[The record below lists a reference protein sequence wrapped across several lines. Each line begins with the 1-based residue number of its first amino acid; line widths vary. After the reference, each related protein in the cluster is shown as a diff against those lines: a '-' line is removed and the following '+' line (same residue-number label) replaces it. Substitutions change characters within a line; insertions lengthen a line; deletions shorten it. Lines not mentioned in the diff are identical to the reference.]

1 MALEAPAHLDRD
13 NAAPNWHHLAMPPR
27 LACRQGLPLAPALTL
42 CAALA
47 ACSGAPPPAVK
58 PAAVTA
64 PATAVTPAAPAA
76 PTAPVAAASP
86 GAPGAPIHPL
96 RASVAALGG
105 TLDVEIRDL
114 PRAAAEGAIQ
124 AAVAEAGDVER
135 MTDPSRP
142 DGELAALNAAAGK
155 GPRHVDPRLYAAL
168 ARALNYCLWSEG
180 KEGPLGG
187 DLHRLWGRDSGMP
200 LSAPPSSEQLN
211 HAVAAADCQRLTL
224 NGREQTVTLAAGSA
238 LDLVDFS
245 TGMAVD
251 RAIEVLRQH
260 GSANAFVQIRA
271 VRRGI
276 GPGRD
281 GRGWMIDLPMMG
293 GLREPL
299 GRIFLRDQSLAIATI
314 DDHPLIVAGQPRHHF
329 INQQT
334 GQPAEDGIFAI
345 LAVTELATDAQ
356 ALAATM
362 TITGSQEGE
371 MLTGSIRP
379 RPSLLWLMG
388 TGTGVPLL
396 VEYRWTEVPKR

>member
-1 MALEAPAHLDRD
+1 
-13 NAAPNWHHLAMPPR
+13 MPPHHAR
-27 LACRQGLPLAPALTL
+27 RPELPLAPILAL
-42 CAALA
+42 CAAMA
-47 ACSGAPPPAVK
+47 SCSGAPTPAAK
-58 PAAVTA
+58 PAAVKA
-64 PATAVTPAAPAA
+64 PAAAVTPASPTA
-76 PTAPVAAASP
+76 PTAPVAAASGVP
-86 GAPGAPIHPL
+86 GAPVRPS
-96 RASVAALGG
+96 RASGAAFGG
-105 TLDVEIRDL
+105 TLEVEIRDL
-114 PRAAAEGAIQ
+114 PRAAAEAAIQ
-124 AAVAEAGDVER
+124 AAVAEAGEVER
-135 MTDPSRP
+135 MTDPGRP

-155 GPRHVDPRLYAAL
+155 GPRHVDPRLYATL

-187 DLHRLWGRDSGMP
+187 NLHRLWGRDAGMT
-200 LSAPPSSEQLN
+200 LSAPPSSEHLN
-211 HAVAAADCQRLTL
+211 DAVAAADCQRLTL

-245 TGMAVD
+245 TGMAID

-281 GRGWMIDLPMMG
+281 GRGWMVDLPMMG

-314 DDHPLIVAGQPRHHF
+314 EDRPLFVAGQPRHHF
-329 INQQT
+329 INQRT
-334 GQPAEDGIFAI
+334 GQPAEEGIFAL

>member
-1 MALEAPAHLDRD
+1 
-13 NAAPNWHHLAMPPR
+13 MPPH
-27 LACRQGLPLAPALTL
+27 LACRPKLPLAPILAL

-47 ACSGAPPPAVK
+47 ACSGAPTPAAK
-58 PAAVTA
+58 PAAVAA
-64 PATAVTPAAPAA
+64 PAAPAPAAAPAGPAAPSTPAAPA
-76 PTAPVAAASP
+76 SP
-86 GAPGAPIHPL
+86 GAPIRPL
-96 RASVAALGG
+96 RATGAAFGG
-105 TLDVEIRDL
+105 TLEVEIRDL
-114 PRAAAEGAIQ
+114 PSAAADAAIQ
-124 AAVAEAGDVER
+124 AAFAEAAEVER
-135 MTDPSRP
+135 MTDPGRP

-155 GPRHVDPRLYAAL
+155 GPRRVDPRLYAAL
-168 ARALNYCLWSEG
+168 ARALNFCLWSEG
-180 KEGPLGG
+180 KEGPLAG
-187 DLHRLWGRDSGMP
+187 DLHRLWGRDSGVP
-200 LSAPPSSEQLN
+200 LAAPPSTEELN
-211 HAVAAADCQRLTL
+211 RAVAATDCQRLAL

-251 RAIEVLRQH
+251 RAIEVLRQR

-281 GRGWMIDLPMMG
+281 GRGWMVDLPTMG
-293 GLREPL
+293 GLRESL

-314 DDHPLIVAGQPRHHF
+314 DDHPLIVAGQPRHPF
-329 INQQT
+329 INQRT
-334 GQPAEDGIFAI
+334 GQPAEDGIFAL

>member
-1 MALEAPAHLDRD
+1 
-13 NAAPNWHHLAMPPR
+13 MPPH
-27 LACRQGLPLAPALTL
+27 LACRQGLPLAPILTL

-47 ACSGAPPPAVK
+47 ACSGAPAPAAK
-58 PAAVTA
+58 PAAVAA
-64 PATAVTPAAPAA
+64 PAAAVTPAAPAA
-76 PTAPVAAASP
+76 PTAPGAAASP
-86 GAPGAPIHPL
+86 GVPGAPIRPL
-96 RASVAALGG
+96 RASGAAFGG
-105 TLDVEIRDL
+105 TLEVEIRDL
-114 PRAAAEGAIQ
+114 PGAASEAAIQ
-124 AAVAEAGDVER
+124 AAFAEAGEVER
-135 MTDPSRP
+135 MTDPGRA
-142 DGELAALNAAAGK
+142 DGGLAALNAAAGK
-155 GPRHVDPRLYAAL
+155 GPRRVEPRLYAAL

-187 DLHRLWGRDSGMP
+187 DLHRLWGRDSGVP
-200 LSAPPSSEQLN
+200 LAAPPSPEQLDR
-211 HAVAAADCQRLTL
+211 AVAAADCQRLTL
-224 NGREQTVTLAAGSA
+224 NSREQTVTLAAGSA

-260 GSANAFVQIRA
+260 GSANAFVHIRA

-281 GRGWMIDLPMMG
+281 GRGWMVDLPTMG
-293 GLREPL
+293 GFRESL

-329 INQQT
+329 INQRT
-334 GQPAEDGIFAI
+334 GQPAEEGIFAL

-388 TGTGVPLL
+388 TGVGVPLL

>member
-1 MALEAPAHLDRD
+1 
-13 NAAPNWHHLAMPPR
+13 
-27 LACRQGLPLAPALTL
+27 
-42 CAALA
+42 
-47 ACSGAPPPAVK
+47 
-58 PAAVTA
+58 TA
-64 PATAVTPAAPAA
+64 PA
-76 PTAPVAAASP
+76 APVAAASP
-86 GAPGAPIHPL
+86 SAPGIPGAPIRPS
-96 RASVAALGG
+96 RATGAAFGG
-105 TLDVEIRDL
+105 TFEVEIRDL
-114 PRAAAEGAIQ
+114 PRAAADGAIQ
-124 AAVAEAGDVER
+124 AAVAEAGELER
-135 MTDPSRP
+135 MTDPGRA

-168 ARALNYCLWSEG
+168 ARARNYCLWSEG

-187 DLHRLWGRDSGMP
+187 DLHRLWGRDSGVP
-200 LSAPPSSEQLN
+200 LAAPPSAEQLN
-211 HAVAAADCQRLTL
+211 RAVAATDCQRLTL

-281 GRGWMIDLPMMG
+281 GRGWMIDLPTMG
-293 GLREPL
+293 GLRESL

-329 INQQT
+329 INQRT
-334 GQPAEDGIFAI
+334 GQPAEEGIFAL
-345 LAVTELATDAQ
+345 LAITELATDAQ

-388 TGTGVPLL
+388 TGSGVPLM

>member
-1 MALEAPAHLDRD
+1 MQQNPAGR
-13 NAAPNWHHLAMPPR
+13 P
-27 LACRQGLPLAPALTL
+27 GLPLAPVLTL
-42 CAALA
+42 FAALA
-47 ACSGAPPPAVK
+47 ACSGAPTPAVK
-58 PAAVTA
+58 PAAAAA
-64 PATAVTPAAPAA
+64 PAAVVTPAPPATPAAPAA
-76 PTAPVAAASP
+76 AASP
-86 GAPGAPIHPL
+86 GSPVHPL
-96 RASVAALGG
+96 RATGAAFGG
-105 TLDVEIRDL
+105 NLEVEIRDL
-114 PRAAAEGAIQ
+114 PRVAAEAAIQ
-124 AAVAEAGDVER
+124 AVFAEAGEVER
-135 MTDPSRP
+135 MTDPGRA
-142 DGELAALNAAAGK
+142 DGELAALNATAGR
-155 GPRHVDPRLYAAL
+155 GPRRVDPRLYAAL
-168 ARALNYCLWSEG
+168 ARALDYCIWSEG

-187 DLHRLWGRDSGMP
+187 NLHRLWGRDRGAP
-200 LSAPPSSEQLN
+200 LAAPPLPEQLN
-211 HAVAAADCQRLTL
+211 DAVAAADCERLTL
-224 NGREQTVTLAAGSA
+224 DRARQTAALAAGSA

-251 RAIEVLRQH
+251 RAVEVLRQH
-260 GSANAFVQIRA
+260 GSANASVQIQA

-299 GRIFLRDQSLAIATI
+299 GRIFLRDQSLAIATF
-314 DDHPLIVAGQPRHHF
+314 DDRPLSVAGQPLHHF
-329 INQQT
+329 INQRT
-334 GQPAEDGIFAI
+334 GQPADASVFAT

-356 ALAATM
+356 ALAATL

>member
-1 MALEAPAHLDRD
+1 
-13 NAAPNWHHLAMPPR
+13 MPPY
-27 LACRQGLPLAPALTL
+27 LACRPELPLAPILIL
-42 CAALA
+42 FAALA
-47 ACSGAPPPAVK
+47 ACSGAPTPAVK
-58 PAAVTA
+58 PAAVAAPKA
-64 PATAVTPAAPAA
+64 PAAAVTPASPTAPA
-76 PTAPVAAASP
+76 APVAAASP

-96 RASVAALGG
+96 RATGAAFGG

-114 PRAAAEGAIQ
+114 PRAAAEAAIQ
-124 AAVAEAGDVER
+124 AAVAEAGEAER
-135 MTDPSRP
+135 MTDPGRA
-142 DGELAALNAAAGK
+142 DGELAVLNAAAGK
-155 GPRHVDPRLYAAL
+155 GPRRVDPRLYAAL
-168 ARALNYCLWSEG
+168 VRALNYCLWSEG

-187 DLHRLWGRDSGMP
+187 DLHRLWGRDSAVP
-200 LSAPPSSEQLN
+200 LATPPSPEQLN
-211 HAVAAADCQRLTL
+211 RAVAAADCQRLAL
-224 NGREQTVTLAAGSA
+224 NGREQTATLAAGSA

-251 RAIEVLRQH
+251 RAIEVLRQY

-281 GRGWMIDLPMMG
+281 GRGWMIDLPTMG
-293 GLREPL
+293 GLGEPL

-329 INQQT
+329 INQRT
-334 GQPAEDGIFAI
+334 GQPAEEGIFAI

-356 ALAATM
+356 ALSATM

>member
-1 MALEAPAHLDRD
+1 
-13 NAAPNWHHLAMPPR
+13 MPPH
-27 LACRQGLPLAPALTL
+27 LACRPGLPLTPILTL

-47 ACSGAPPPAVK
+47 ACSGAPTPAGK

-64 PATAVTPAAPAA
+64 PAAAVTPAS
-76 PTAPVAAASP
+76 PTAPSALAAAASP
-86 GAPGAPIHPL
+86 GVPGAPNHPL
-96 RASVAALGG
+96 RASAAAFGG

-114 PRAAAEGAIQ
+114 PRAAAEAAIQ
-124 AAVAEAGDVER
+124 AAVAEAGEMER
-135 MTDPSRP
+135 MTDPGRP

-155 GPRHVDPRLYAAL
+155 GPRRVDPRLYAAL

-187 DLHRLWGRDSGMP
+187 DLHHLWGRDSGVP
-200 LSAPPSSEQLN
+200 LAAPPSPEQLN
-211 HAVAAADCQRLTL
+211 RAVAAADCRRLTL

-260 GSANAFVQIRA
+260 GSANVFVQIRA

-281 GRGWMIDLPMMG
+281 GRGWMIDLPTMG
-293 GLREPL
+293 GLRGPL

-314 DDHPLIVAGQPRHHF
+314 DDHPLIVAGQPSHHF
-329 INQQT
+329 INQRT
-334 GQPAEDGIFAI
+334 GQPAEEGIFAI

-356 ALAATM
+356 ALTATM

>member
-1 MALEAPAHLDRD
+1 
-13 NAAPNWHHLAMPPR
+13 MPPR
-27 LACRQGLPLAPALTL
+27 LACRQGLPLAPVLTL

-47 ACSGAPPPAVK
+47 ACSGAPIPAVK

-64 PATAVTPAAPAA
+64 PAAAVTPAAPAA

-86 GAPGAPIHPL
+86 GAPIHPL
-96 RASVAALGG
+96 RASAAAFGG

-124 AAVAEAGDVER
+124 AAVAEAGEVER
-135 MTDPSRP
+135 LTDPSRA

-155 GPRHVDPRLYAAL
+155 GPRRVDPRLYAAL
-168 ARALNYCLWSEG
+168 ARARNYCLWSEG

-187 DLHRLWGRDSGMP
+187 DLHRLWGRDAGMP
-200 LSAPPSSEQLN
+200 LSAPPSSEHLN
-211 HAVAAADCQRLTL
+211 DAVAAADCQRLTL

-281 GRGWMIDLPMMG
+281 GRGWMVDLPMMG

-314 DDHPLIVAGQPRHHF
+314 DDRPLIVTGQPRHHF
-329 INQQT
+329 INQRT
-334 GQPAEDGIFAI
+334 GQPAEEGIFAI

-362 TITGSQEGE
+362 AITGSQEGE

-388 TGTGVPLL
+388 TGTGVPLM

>member
-1 MALEAPAHLDRD
+1 MP
-13 NAAPNWHHLAMPPR
+13 PHLARRPE
-27 LACRQGLPLAPALTL
+27 LPLAPILAL
-42 CAALA
+42 CVAMAS
-47 ACSGAPPPAVK
+47 CSGAPTPAAK
-58 PAAVTA
+58 PAAVKA
-64 PATAVTPAAPAA
+64 PAAAVTPASPTA
-76 PTAPVAAASP
+76 PTAPVAAAS
-86 GAPGAPIHPL
+86 GIPGAPIRPS
-96 RASVAALGG
+96 RATGAAFGG
-105 TLDVEIRDL
+105 TLEVEIRDL
-114 PRAAAEGAIQ
+114 PRAAADDAIQ
-124 AAVAEAGDVER
+124 AAVAEAGEVER
-135 MTDPSRP
+135 MTDPGRP

-155 GPRHVDPRLYAAL
+155 GPRRVDPRLYATL

-187 DLHRLWGRDSGMP
+187 DLHRLWGRDSGVP
-200 LSAPPSSEQLN
+200 LAAPPSSEHLN
-211 HAVAAADCQRLTL
+211 DAVAAADCQRLTL

-281 GRGWMIDLPMMG
+281 GRGWMVDLPMMG

-314 DDHPLIVAGQPRHHF
+314 DDKPLVVAGQPRHHF
-329 INQQT
+329 INQRT
-334 GQPAEDGIFAI
+334 GQPAEEGIFA
-345 LAVTELATDAQ
+345 LVAVTELATDAQ

>member
-1 MALEAPAHLDRD
+1 MP
-13 NAAPNWHHLAMPPR
+13 PHLARRPEPPLVSI
-27 LACRQGLPLAPALTL
+27 LAL

-47 ACSGAPPPAVK
+47 SCSGAPTPAAK
-58 PAAVTA
+58 PAAVKA
-64 PATAVTPAAPAA
+64 PAAPAA
-76 PTAPVAAASP
+76 PVTPTAPVAPVAAASGVP
-86 GAPGAPIHPL
+86 GAPVRPS
-96 RASVAALGG
+96 RATGTAFGG
-105 TLDVEIRDL
+105 TLEVEIRDL

-124 AAVAEAGDVER
+124 AAVAEAGEVER
-135 MTDPSRP
+135 MTDPTRP

-155 GPRHVDPRLYAAL
+155 GPRHVDPRLYATL

-187 DLHRLWGRDSGMP
+187 NLHRLWGRDSGMT
-200 LSAPPSSEQLN
+200 LSAPPSSEHLN
-211 HAVAAADCQRLTL
+211 DAVAAADCQRLTL
-224 NGREQTVTLAAGSA
+224 NGREQTVTLAAGST

-260 GSANAFVQIRA
+260 GSANAFVQIRS

-281 GRGWMIDLPMMG
+281 GRGWMVDLPMMG

-299 GRIFLRDQSLAIATI
+299 GRIFLRDQSLAIAAI
-314 DDHPLIVAGQPRHHF
+314 DDRPLLVAGQPRTHF
-329 INQQT
+329 INQKT
-334 GQPAEDGIFAI
+334 GQPADEGVFAI

>member
-1 MALEAPAHLDRD
+1 MQP
-13 NAAPNWHHLAMPPR
+13 HLAGRP
-27 LACRQGLPLAPALTL
+27 GLPPAPGLIL
-42 CAALA
+42 FAALA
-47 ACSGAPPPAVK
+47 ACSGAPTPAGK
-58 PAAVTA
+58 PAAA
-64 PATAVTPAAPAA
+64 PAPAPVVTPAPPAAPA
-76 PTAPVAAASP
+76 TPVAAASP
-86 GAPGAPIHPL
+86 GSPAHPL
-96 RASVAALGG
+96 RATGAAFGG
-105 TLDVEIRDL
+105 TLEVEIRDL

-124 AAVAEAGDVER
+124 AVVAEAGEVER
-135 MTDPSRP
+135 MTDPSRT

-155 GPRHVDPRLYAAL
+155 GPRRVDPRLYAAL
-168 ARALNYCLWSEG
+168 ARALDYCIWSEG

-187 DLHRLWGRDSGMP
+187 SLHRLWGRERDAA
-200 LSAPPSSEQLN
+200 LAAPPPPEQLN
-211 HAVAAADCQRLTL
+211 GAVAAADCDRLAL
-224 NGREQTVTLAAGSA
+224 DRGRQTATLAAGSA

-251 RAIEVLRQH
+251 RAIEVFREH
-260 GSANAFVQIRA
+260 GAANAFVRIRA
-271 VRRGI
+271 IRRGI

-299 GRIFLRDQSLAIATI
+299 GRIFLRDQSLAIATF
-314 DDHPLIVAGQPRHHF
+314 DDHPLSVGGQPQHHF
-329 INQQT
+329 INQRT
-334 GQPAEDGIFAI
+334 GQPAEEGVFAT
-345 LAVTELATDAQ
+345 LAVTDLAIDAQ

>member
-1 MALEAPAHLDRD
+1 
-13 NAAPNWHHLAMPPR
+13 MPSR
-27 LACRQGLPLAPALTL
+27 LACRQGLPLAPVLTL

-47 ACSGAPPPAVK
+47 ACSGAPTPAVK
-58 PAAVTA
+58 PAAVPA
-64 PATAVTPAAPAA
+64 PVAAVTPAAPAA
-76 PTAPVAAASP
+76 PTSPVAAAS
-86 GAPGAPIHPL
+86 PGAPIHPL

-124 AAVAEAGDVER
+124 AVVAEAGEVER
-135 MTDPSRP
+135 MTEPTRP

-155 GPRHVDPRLYAAL
+155 GPRRVDPRLYAAL

-200 LSAPPSSEQLN
+200 LSAPPSSEHLN
-211 HAVAAADCQRLTL
+211 DAVAAADCQRLTL
-224 NGREQTVTLAAGSA
+224 NGREQTVTLAAASA

-260 GSANAFVQIRA
+260 GSANAFVQIRT

-293 GLREPL
+293 GLRESL

-314 DDHPLIVAGQPRHHF
+314 DDRPLIVAGQPRHHF
-329 INQQT
+329 INQRT
-334 GQPAEDGIFAI
+334 GQPAEEGIFAI

-362 TITGSQEGE
+362 AITGSQEGE
-371 MLTGSIRP
+371 MMTGSIRP

-388 TGTGVPLL
+388 TGTGVPLM

>member
-1 MALEAPAHLDRD
+1 MP
-13 NAAPNWHHLAMPPR
+13 PHLACHR
-27 LACRQGLPLAPALTL
+27 GLPLAPILAL

-47 ACSGAPPPAVK
+47 ACSGAPTPAAK

-64 PATAVTPAAPAA
+64 PAAAVTPAAPAV
-76 PTAPVAAASP
+76 PTAPIAPASP
-86 GAPGAPIHPL
+86 GVPGAPIRPL
-96 RASVAALGG
+96 RATGAAFGG
-105 TLDVEIRDL
+105 TLEVEIRDL
-114 PRAAAEGAIQ
+114 PSAAADAAIQ
-124 AAVAEAGDVER
+124 AAFAEAGEVER
-135 MTDPSRP
+135 MTDPGRP
-142 DGELAALNAAAGK
+142 DGEVAALNAAAGK

-168 ARALNYCLWSEG
+168 ARALNFCLWSEG
-180 KEGPLGG
+180 KEGPLAG
-187 DLHRLWGRDSGMP
+187 DLHRLWGRDSGVP
-200 LSAPPSSEQLN
+200 LAAPPSTEELN
-211 HAVAAADCQRLTL
+211 RAVAASDCQRLTL
-224 NGREQTVTLAAGSA
+224 NGREQTVALAAGSA

-281 GRGWMIDLPMMG
+281 GRGWMVDLPMMG

-299 GRIFLRDQSLAIATI
+299 GRIFLRDQSLAVATI
-314 DDHPLIVAGQPRHHF
+314 DDHPLIVAGQPHHPF
-329 INQQT
+329 INQRT
-334 GQPAEDGIFAI
+334 GQPAEDGIFA
-345 LAVTELATDAQ
+345 LFAVTELATDAQ

>member
-1 MALEAPAHLDRD
+1 
-13 NAAPNWHHLAMPPR
+13 MPPH
-27 LACRQGLPLAPALTL
+27 LACRQGLPLAPILAL
-42 CAALA
+42 AALA
-47 ACSGAPPPAVK
+47 ACSGAPTPAVK

-64 PATAVTPAAPAA
+64 PAAAVAPAASAA

-86 GAPGAPIHPL
+86 SLPGAPIRPL
-96 RASVAALGG
+96 RATGAAFGG
-105 TLDVEIRDL
+105 TLEVEIRDL
-114 PRAAAEGAIQ
+114 PSAAADAAIQ
-124 AAVAEAGDVER
+124 AAFAEAGEMER
-135 MTDPSRP
+135 ITDPGRA

-187 DLHRLWGRDSGMP
+187 DLHRLWGRDTGVP
-200 LSAPPSSEQLN
+200 LAAPPSPEQLN
-211 HAVAAADCQRLTL
+211 RAVAAADCQRLTL

-251 RAIEVLRQH
+251 RAIEVLSQH
-260 GSANAFVQIRA
+260 GAANAFVQIRA

-281 GRGWMIDLPMMG
+281 GRGWMIDLPTMG
-293 GLREPL
+293 GLRESL
-299 GRIFLRDQSLAIATI
+299 GRIFLRDQSLAIAAI

-334 GQPAEDGIFAI
+334 GQPAEEGIFAL